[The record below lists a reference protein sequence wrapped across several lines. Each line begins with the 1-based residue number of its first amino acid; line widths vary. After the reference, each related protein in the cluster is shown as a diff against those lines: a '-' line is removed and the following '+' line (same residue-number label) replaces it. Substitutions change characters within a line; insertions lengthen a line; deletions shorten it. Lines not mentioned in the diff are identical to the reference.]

1 MFKHDHTL
9 LHRSFAMALAAAIAV
24 TAAGCSGGAHTSSA
38 PSDAPVPQA
47 TTVTAAIPVPADAST
62 VAETSA
68 AADTSAAAS
77 AETDNA
83 AASATAA
90 ASETAEASAAAA
102 ENAAADS
109 TAAETAAA
117 ESMEDGLPGRDT
129 TDTALK
135 ESVLS
140 EALVECTGWGQSAG
154 SSLRAA
160 TAAVLLLQWANEAD
174 AANADPALLADTV
187 KAEVNRLSDSQK
199 ENLKA
204 NWSTISFDASLLLD
218 SYDEISPILEDAGCA
233 EAAKSITS
241 NKNSLA
247 NWEALEHA
255 LDAALK

>member
-1 MFKHDHTL
+1 
-9 LHRSFAMALAAAIAV
+9 MALAAAIAV

-38 PSDAPVPQA
+38 PSDVPQA

-90 ASETAEASAAAA
+90 AAA

-129 TDTALK
+129 ADTALK

-241 NKNSLA
+241 NKNSLS

>member
-1 MFKHDHTL
+1 MFKHEQTF
-9 LHRSFAMALAAAIAV
+9 LHRSFALALAAAIAV

-38 PSDAPVPQA
+38 PSDAPQA
-47 TTVTAAIPVPADAST
+47 STVTAAIPAPADNST
-62 VAETSA
+62 VAEISD
-68 AADTSAAAS
+68 AADTSAAA
-77 AETDNA
+77 AEADKA
-83 AASATAA
+83 AASATDA
-90 ASETAEASAAAA
+90 ASETADASAEAA
-102 ENAAADS
+102 ETAAADS

-117 ESMEDGLPGRDT
+117 ESMKDGVPGHDT
-129 TDTALK
+129 ADTALK

-187 KAEVNRLSDSQK
+187 KTEVNRLSDSQK

-204 NWSTISFDASLLLD
+204 NWSSISFDASLLLD

-233 EAAKSITS
+233 EAAKTISS

>member
-1 MFKHDHTL
+1 
-9 LHRSFAMALAAAIAV
+9 MALAAAIAV

-38 PSDAPVPQA
+38 PPDVPQA

-90 ASETAEASAAAA
+90 ASETADASAAAA

-129 TDTALK
+129 ADTALK

>member
-38 PSDAPVPQA
+38 PSDVPQA
-47 TTVTAAIPVPADAST
+47 ATVTAAIPVPADAST

-90 ASETAEASAAAA
+90 ASETADASAAAA

-129 TDTALK
+129 ADTA
-135 ESVLS
+135 
-140 EALVECTGWGQSAG
+140 ALVECTGWGQSAG

-247 NWEALEHA
+247 NWEALEYA

>member
-38 PSDAPVPQA
+38 PSDVPQA
-47 TTVTAAIPVPADAST
+47 ATVTAAIPVPTDAST

-90 ASETAEASAAAA
+90 ASETADASAAAA
-102 ENAAADS
+102 ENAATDS

-129 TDTALK
+129 ADTALK

>member
-1 MFKHDHTL
+1 
-9 LHRSFAMALAAAIAV
+9 
-24 TAAGCSGGAHTSSA
+24 
-38 PSDAPVPQA
+38 
-47 TTVTAAIPVPADAST
+47 
-62 VAETSA
+62 
-68 AADTSAAAS
+68 
-77 AETDNA
+77 
-83 AASATAA
+83 
-90 ASETAEASAAAA
+90 
-102 ENAAADS
+102 
-109 TAAETAAA
+109 
-117 ESMEDGLPGRDT
+117 MEDGLPGRDT
-129 TDTALK
+129 ADTALK

-241 NKNSLA
+241 NKNSLS